1 MYSTLR
7 KYIHE
12 NILFGAGT
20 VLIVFIMSLFLYEN
34 GQIEAH
40 LLINAHHEHWADVLL
55 SYLTH
60 AGGGIP
66 CYFALGLIIFR
77 FRSGLYILLSQ
88 GVAAIITQPLK
99 YALAHPRPLSLW
111 TDWSQSALAS
121 DTWLYDKFNIY
132 MTQWADTAAYIGFE
146 IPGGYNSF
154 PSGHTSAAF
163 AFMACLAALLPPKYK
178 VWQIAFLIIGI
189 GVAYSRIYLS
199 CHFLEDTLSGA
210 VIGVIAAAITYSFMY
225 KTEWG
230 DKPLYKMREK

>member
-12 NILFGAGT
+12 NLLFGAGT

-34 GQIEAH
+34 GQIESH
-40 LLINAHHEHWADVLL
+40 LLINAHHEHWVDVLL
-55 SYLTH
+55 SYFTH
-60 AGGGIP
+60 TGGAIP
-66 CYFALGLIIFR
+66 SCFALGLMIFR
-77 FRSGLYILLSQ
+77 FRSGLYILLTQ
-88 GVAAIITQPLK
+88 GVASLITQPLK

-111 TDWSQSALAS
+111 TDWCQSSPIA
-121 DTWLYDKFNIY
+121 DTSAFDHFNTY
-132 MTQWADTAAYIGFE
+132 MTWWAATAESIGFH

-163 AFMACLAALLPPKYK
+163 AFMACLAALLPSKYK
-178 VWQIAFLIIGI
+178 GWQVLFLFIGI

-210 VIGVIAAAITYSFMY
+210 VIGVIAAAITYSIMY